1 MSLKNTLI
9 ELLPHLP
16 GANELKILYTFVKIV
31 QCKTV
36 VSKEKLYGLIGTK
49 LFYFQPTHL
58 KYFDPI
64 HKHIMNS

>member
-31 QCKTV
+31 
-36 VSKEKLYGLIGTK
+36 
-49 LFYFQPTHL
+49 
-58 KYFDPI
+58 
-64 HKHIMNS
+64 